1 VRPASDPV
9 ALLTLDQ
16 EFKESNML
24 EVASLATSAGRRIV
38 TACRAAA
45 LQRALMPLLY
55 MDDRMLRDI
64 GLMRADVVLSRISFD
79 RVMRRTNSIG
89 ATSGSFLAG

>member
-1 VRPASDPV
+1 
-9 ALLTLDQ
+9 
-16 EFKESNML
+16 
-24 EVASLATSAGRRIV
+24 
-38 TACRAAA
+38 
-45 LQRALMPLLY
+45 

-64 GLMRADVVLSRISFD
+64 GLTRADVVLSRISFD

>member
-1 VRPASDPV
+1 MRPGSDPA

-24 EVASLATSAGRRIV
+24 EVASLATSAGHLII
-38 TACRAAA
+38 TAYRAAA
-45 LQRALMPLLY
+45 LRGALNPLLY

-64 GLMRADVVLSRISFD
+64 GLTRADVVMSRISFD
-79 RVMRRTNSIG
+79 RVMRSTNSID
-89 ATSGSFLAG
+89 ATSDDFTG

>member
-1 VRPASDPV
+1 
-9 ALLTLDQ
+9 
-16 EFKESNML
+16 ML
-24 EVASLATSAGRRIV
+24 EVASLATSAGHRIV

-64 GLMRADVVLSRISFD
+64 GLTRADVVLSRISFD

-89 ATSGSFLAG
+89 ATSGSFWLANSPITSKCEERLS

>member
-1 VRPASDPV
+1 MRPASDPV

-64 GLMRADVVLSRISFD
+64 GLRARMLS
-79 RVMRRTNSIG
+79 
-89 ATSGSFLAG
+89 